1 MATISSHVLDS
12 VIGTHA
18 AGIRVECYSRSSND
32 TSDLLFDVVASAEGR
47 ISENILTSSTDTTT
61 EYELVFHSA
70 DYYQSASLPDD
81 GYQIL
86 NKVVLRITLPESDA
100 NYHLPIMLSPHSYSV
115 WWSGNPDTAGKN
127 KP

>member
-18 AGIRVECYSRSSND
+18 AGIRVECYQRSSD
-32 TSDLLFDVVASAEGR
+32 GSSVILFDVFASAEGR
-47 ISENILTSSTDTTT
+47 VSESIDTSNTGKDT

-70 DYYQSASLPDD
+70 AYYQSASLPDD

-86 NKVVLRITLPESDA
+86 NKVVLRIVIPEPDA
-100 NYHLPIMLSPHSYSV
+100 TYHLPIMLSPHSYSV
-115 WWSGNPDTAGKN
+115 WWSGNPVTASAVN
-127 KP
+127 K